1 MAGRN
6 SIASCVKKDIPIQ
19 AGLERHT
26 VSFYNVHPFAS
37 SLSIP
42 VLRSSSR
49 IFESLGFEITNVV
62 GPVQDVALS
71 PPDIDPTS
79 SAGRLARNK
88 LLRAWVELSA
98 WVADYSKRLGRP
110 TICVISPVYGI

>member
-1 MAGRN
+1 M
-6 SIASCVKKDIPIQ
+6 
-19 AGLERHT
+19 
-26 VSFYNVHPFAS
+26 
-37 SLSIP
+37 
-42 VLRSSSR
+42 
-49 IFESLGFEITNVV
+49 V

-98 WVADYSKRLGRP
+98 WVADYSKRHGRP
-110 TICVISPVYGI
+110 TICVISTVYGI